1 MTQNY
6 TGYTHTQNLELTGD
20 LYVGDDVTIIGDCNI
35 TGTLSAGT
43 TVMGEFTMPTDEKIG
58 FRALT
63 NYINSPATGQMA
75 IVAPTIGVTGATA
88 VNIDGGTLSLDS
100 TDTANLTMTANS
112 ASAKTMTIQATNS
125 GAGTAALDINVDEA
139 ITIDSAAAG
148 VSIDGATASN
158 LSCAAGDLTLEA
170 TTGSV
175 NVNANEAAADQ
186 IKLAATGTIAGNAI
200 NAVTTD
206 GGIAITAGGAVN
218 GDITLTAEDD
228 LIENIAGHKD
238 VNVTGT
244 YALDAAGISLD
255 STVASNFTVTGATV
269 DLTLASVGGSVE
281 LNGSEEVAD
290 AVVIRASGT
299 AGGIDVD
306 AGSAGIA
313 VDTTGS
319 ISLDA
324 AGASNLTTSTGALTV
339 TSAAAATWSTTAGNL
354 AIVGAGGTDIT
365 ATAGNLDILSA
376 AGSTTI
382 TSTGATSDL
391 TLTVGQNYANTV
403 TGTYTDTVTGA
414 YLIDGTS
421 TIILDSAAASAGAI
435 ELHASDAAGGLDF
448 NAGTGGIDV
457 DTTGDYTLDAVG
469 VSIDGTDTS
478 NFTITANSADAETMT
493 IAISNAG
500 AGTGAL
506 VVSADDAITID
517 STAAGF
523 SIDGVTASNVTVT
536 GASADLTLGAT
547 GGSINIAATES
558 AADCINMDAT
568 GGIDIDSAGFTLD
581 TTTMSIDSTDTTNV
595 TMTANDAGTKT
606 FTVAAV
612 NAGAGD
618 SVLALSADTI
628 TINGEEYG
636 TSWTYFHDFDEY
648 PAVLGS
654 TIIANA
660 FYATTGGGAAYLD
673 STLTN
678 FGALVTTSTATT
690 PEGVIYRGA
699 IVADNDLEWTYETY
713 CKFYTLTDT
722 VFNVGMYVDAND
734 YILFKF
740 DSSLDAANIYL
751 STNNN
756 GAGDVSTDTT
766 IDIDETNWFKFKIEA
781 FADDSFKVYINGSE
795 VLASHGSHTIRDV
808 AFKPY
813 IYCLKTVSGNSTI
826 ATDYIAFKQTRA

>member
-20 LYVGDDVTIIGDCNI
+20 LYVGDDVTIMGDCNV
-35 TGTLSAGT
+35 TGTLTAGT
-43 TVMGEFTMPTDEKIG
+43 TVMGEFTMPTDAKAG

-88 VNIDGGTLSLDS
+88 VNVDGGTLSLDS

-228 LIENIAGHKD
+228 LVENIAGLKD
-238 VNVTGT
+238 VNVTET
-244 YALDAAGISLD
+244 YTLDAAGISLD

-299 AGGIDVD
+299 AGGMDID

-313 VDTTGS
+313 VDTTGG
-319 ISLDA
+319 ISVDA
-324 AGASNLTTSTGALTV
+324 GAASNLTTSAGALTV

-354 AIVGAGGTDIT
+354 ALVGAGGADVT
-365 ATAGNLDILSA
+365 ATTGTLDLLSS

-382 TSTGATSDL
+382 TATGATSDL
-391 TLTVGQNYANTV
+391 TLTVGQNYSNTV
-403 TGTYTDTVTGA
+403 TGTYTDTITGA
-414 YLIDGTS
+414 YLVDGTS

-448 NAGTGGIDV
+448 NAGTGGVDT
-457 DTTGDYTLDAVG
+457 DTTGDYTLD
-469 VSIDGTDTS
+469 
-478 NFTITANSADAETMT
+478 
-493 IAISNAG
+493 
-500 AGTGAL
+500 
-506 VVSADDAITID
+506 
-517 STAAGF
+517 AAGF

-558 AADCINMDAT
+558 ATDCINMDAT
-568 GGIDIDSAGFTLD
+568 GGIDVDSAGFTLD

-595 TMTANDAGTKT
+595 TMTANDAADKT
-606 FTVAAV
+606 MTISAS
-612 NAGAGD
+612 NSGAGNGII
-618 SVLALSADTI
+618 ALSADTI
-628 TINGEEYG
+628 TINGTPYVAA
-636 TSWTYFHDFDEY
+636 SDWSYFHEFDEY
-648 PAVLGS
+648 PAAYAS
-654 TIIANA
+654 TVFLKNY
-660 FYATTGGGAAYLD
+660 YAATIGAGGAINIDNGASFINARTGIVYLT
-673 STLTN
+673 SATN
-678 FGALVTTSTATT
+678 PVSIMYQGSFFT
-690 PEGVIYRGA
+690 
-699 IVADNDLEWTYETY
+699 DNDLNWTFETR
-713 CKFYTLTDT
+713 
-722 VFNVGMYVDAND
+722 VFSYNEILARNIAVGMYDTASD
-734 YILFKF
+734 YILFQF
-740 DSSLDAANIYL
+740 DTSVDADNIYL
-751 STNNN
+751 TTNNA
-756 GAGDVSTDTT
+756 GAGAVTTDTT
-766 IDIDETNWFKFKIEA
+766 VDLTADTWFKFKISA
-781 FADDSFKVYINGSE
+781 YADDSFKVYINDTE
-795 VLASHGSHTIRDV
+795 VLASHGAHTIRNV
-808 AFKPY
+808 NFKPY
-813 IYCLKTVSGNSTI
+813 FVFQDTSGSPSKYLLI
-826 ATDYIAFKQTRA
+826 DYIAFKQTRA